1 MEVATKLAEIQSM
14 PVGDRIRLVQA
25 IWDTIESEAVPAEP
39 TESQKADLGRRM
51 KELDENPQNV
61 LTWEQIE
68 AHVRGRT

>member
-1 MEVATKLAEIQSM
+1 MEMTTKLAEISAM
-14 PVGDRIRLVQA
+14 PVGDRIQLVQA
-25 IWDTIESEAVPAEP
+25 IWDSIEAEEVPSEPS
-39 TESQKADLGRRM
+39 ESQKADLGRRM

>member
-1 MEVATKLAEIQSM
+1 MEVATKLAEIRSM
-14 PVGDRIRLVQA
+14 PVGDRIQLVQA
-25 IWDTIESEAVPAEP
+25 IWDSIEAEAIPAEP
-39 TESQKADLGRRM
+39 TESQKADLGRRT